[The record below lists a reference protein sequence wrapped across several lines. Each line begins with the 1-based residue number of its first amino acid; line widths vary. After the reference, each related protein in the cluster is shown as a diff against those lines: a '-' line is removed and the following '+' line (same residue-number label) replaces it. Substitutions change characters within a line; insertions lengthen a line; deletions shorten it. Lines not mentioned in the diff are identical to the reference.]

1 MSFRQIFFNIFFF
14 TEGLWFLSF
23 VVLIICFFRMMC
35 FHFDQT
41 NGDLYAL
48 SRTHWSSLKESGN
61 ILWDTRMIVT
71 KIVGCVFDFVVDEIW
86 LIFLQ
91 EVHRASEA
99 IRYRHPLRKYLEV
112 IIKKVNWILLAHFA
126 KAYSSLTLKLPEAI
140 IIWKTR

>member
-1 MSFRQIFFNIFFF
+1 
-14 TEGLWFLSF
+14 
-23 VVLIICFFRMMC
+23 
-35 FHFDQT
+35 
-41 NGDLYAL
+41 
-48 SRTHWSSLKESGN
+48 
-61 ILWDTRMIVT
+61 MIVT

>member
-1 MSFRQIFFNIFFF
+1 MSFRQIFFMIFFF
-14 TEGLWFLSF
+14 HWGLVISFLCNVNMFFPHDVFSF
-23 VVLIICFFRMMC
+23 WSN
-35 FHFDQT
+35 

-48 SRTHWSSLKESGN
+48 SRTHWSSLKERGN

-71 KIVGCVFDFVVDEIW
+71 KIVGCVFDFVVNEIW